1 MTVASSLRRLGLAR
15 CAVGGLSLLA
25 LGRRHRVGTGRLP
38 RVAVVAGRVLAVRDV
53 AQGAMLVNAPEAR
66 TARLGATIDTLHGLS
81 MLPVITSVP
90 RLRRP
95 ALVSALT
102 AAAWVSCAQALAGR
116 RR

>member
-25 LGRRHRVGTGRLP
+25 LGRRQRVGSRLP
-38 RVAVVAGRVLAVRDV
+38 RVAVVAGHVLAVRDL